1 MKKMDM
7 FPNNEVVYV
16 TPPEQI
22 DETEEICV
30 VDYLIPRSNECIF
43 DYTKVRRFGED
54 NFTMKIGGTTYE
66 VSTHFNPKGRRCLL
80 EQFKELILSE
90 HLI

>member
-1 MKKMDM
+1 MKK
-7 FPNNEVVYV
+7 
-16 TPPEQI
+16 I

-30 VDYLIPRSNECIF
+30 VDYLIPRTDERIF

-66 VSTHFNPKGRRCLL
+66 VSTHFSTKGKETVLQ
-80 EQFKELILSE
+80 QFKDLLIELDLV
-90 HLI
+90 